1 MQDKQIHVLCTS
13 TNNHG
18 TVSRERNRLYN
29 VHYMKIKYKKEVQVE
44 SDRYNTHTKINTVLQ
59 PMSLSYRRVITS
71 RRAKPIVLFKILTFC

>member
-44 SDRYNTHTKINTVLQ
+44 SDRYNTHTKINTVLP

-71 RRAKPIVLFKILTFC
+71 RRAKPYRLI